1 MQLNTSVLAKKA
13 IDAALKSDWQAAI
26 KINTE
31 ILEKNPKSIDAKL
44 RLGRAF
50 MQKKEFKNAI
60 KLFGEVLKVD
70 PINQIA
76 QKNLKLAKEKKGN
89 QNNHNVDAKSLI
101 KEPGT
106 STQADIILN
115 NNRLSVLDF
124 SPGEPL
130 KLKIK
135 KRSIDVLKING
146 NSVSKI
152 GTIEEK
158 KLVTRINLA
167 SSKRSIK
174 SISFLNGNDSRI
186 TILIKCDIPVF
197 KADKQDTKPY
207 IKKGSIEEPEIQ
219 IDTINT
225 N

>member
-13 IDAALKSDWQAAI
+13 IDAALRSDWQAAI
-26 KINTE
+26 KINKE
-31 ILEKNPKSIDAKL
+31 ILDKNPKSIDAKL
-44 RLGRAF
+44 RLGRAY
-50 MQKKEFKNAI
+50 MQKKEFKDAI
-60 KLFGEVLKVD
+60 KLFQEVLKVD

-89 QNNHNVDAKSLI
+89 QNNLNVDAKSLI

-106 STQADIILN
+106 STQAEVIITA
-115 NNRLSVLDF
+115 RSLSGSDF
-124 SPGEPL
+124 SPGDPF

-135 KRSIDVLKING
+135 KKSIDVLKLNG
-146 NSVSKI
+146 SKSTKI
-152 GTIEEK
+152 GHIEER
-158 KLVTRINLA
+158 RIVNRVNVA

-174 SISFLNGNDSRI
+174 SISFLKGNKDKL

-207 IKKGSIEEPEIQ
+207 IKKGSIEEPELQ
-219 IDTINT
+219 IDTSN
-225 N
+225 